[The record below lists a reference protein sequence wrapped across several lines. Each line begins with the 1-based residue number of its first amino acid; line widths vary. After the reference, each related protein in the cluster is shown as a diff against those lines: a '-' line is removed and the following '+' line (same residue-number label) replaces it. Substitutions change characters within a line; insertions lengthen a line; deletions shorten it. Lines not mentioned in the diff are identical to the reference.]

1 MNLSYAGITR
11 FRCGGRRK
19 CALSARNASS
29 RIFIVARNSCDIPVS
44 KRAEML
50 PYALLAGAQLAVG
63 AAAIFARYA
72 LSGAGPLAVSAA
84 RLSIAA
90 VILLAV
96 ASLRRHVTRAH
107 TARERTILI
116 GAGFALA
123 VHFGAWI
130 WSLEYATVAISTLLV
145 ASTPIWTALYDALVH
160 RRRLTTRA
168 TAAFAAG
175 AAGLVM
181 VVGFNRA
188 SPPHP
193 GFEWLGASLALLGSF
208 AIGAYFILVRE
219 VRSSFGTRAIV
230 TRTYGWAAIAL
241 VVAAAAARQSPPP
254 LHASAAWGGIVAM
267 AVISQLLGHTALNA
281 SLRWFTPSAVS
292 FASLLE
298 PVFAA
303 LLALALF
310 GEAVSPLAAVGGL
323 LLLGSIGVV
332 LKEER
337 QAAF

>member
-1 MNLSYAGITR
+1 
-11 FRCGGRRK
+11 
-19 CALSARNASS
+19 
-29 RIFIVARNSCDIPVS
+29 
-44 KRAEML
+44 ML
-50 PYALLAGAQLAVG
+50 PYALLAGAQLAIG

-72 LSGAGPLAVSAA
+72 LTGAGPLAVSAA

-90 VILLAV
+90 AILLAI
-96 ASLRRHVTRAH
+96 ASVRRQAMPAH
-107 TARERTILI
+107 TARERAILI
-116 GAGFALA
+116 CAGVALA
-123 VHFGAWI
+123 VHFAAWI
-130 WSLEYATVAISTLLV
+130 WSLEYVTVAISTLLV
-145 ASTPIWTALYDALVH
+145 ASTTIWTAIYDAVVH
-160 RRRLTTRA
+160 GRKLTTR
-168 TAAFAAG
+168 TMAAFAVG
-175 AAGLVM
+175 ALGLVM

-193 GFEWLGASLALLGSF
+193 GFEVLGDALALLGSV

-219 VRSSFGTRAIV
+219 VRASFGTRAIV

-241 VVAAAAARQSPPP
+241 VAAAAGARQSPPP
-254 LHASAAWGGIVAM
+254 LHATAAWAGILAM

-281 SLRWFTPSAVS
+281 SLRWFSPSAVS

-310 GEAVSPLAAVGGL
+310 GEVISPLAAAGGI

-332 LKEER
+332 LREER
-337 QAAF
+337 QSVLKLD